1 MRARID
7 VSEIEEQ
14 TKIRARYLRALEN
27 EEWGLLPAPAY
38 TKSFLRAYAQALGL
52 DGRALVEEYKAAY
65 EQPSDGERAEVA
77 HRQPSSYNW
86 RRPRAAGPPRLSRG
100 YVVAA
105 LVACVVIVLALVGLL
120 NHSSSNQ
127 TASRRGGHESHPRHH
142 AAAVAGSTHAASSNG
157 AQANAVT
164 LSLRATGRI
173 WVCLVDEG
181 GRKLIPGTILLPEEA
196 KSHTYHAARFELNLG
211 NNDVELLVNGKHQ
224 EVPASKE
231 PIGYSISTAGVTTLA
246 PGRLPTC
253 A

>member
-27 EEWGLLPAPAY
+27 EEWGLLPGPAY

-77 HRQPSSYNW
+77 HRQPASPNW
-86 RRPRAAGPPRLSRG
+86 RRPRAPAPPRLSRG

-105 LVACVVIVLALVGLL
+105 LVACIVIVLALVGLL
-120 NHSSSNQ
+120 NHSSSNP
-127 TASRRGGHESHPRHH
+127 TASRGSGHRSRAHH
-142 AAAVAGSTHAASSNG
+142 HSAVAGGSHTASATG
-157 AQANAVT
+157 TATAVT
-164 LSLRATGRI
+164 LSLRAKGRI

-181 GRKLIPGTILLPEEA
+181 GRKLIPGTILLPEEGV
-196 KSHTYHAARFELNLG
+196 SHTYHATRFELNLG

-224 EVPASKE
+224 EVRASKE

-246 PGRLPTC
+246 PGHLPTC